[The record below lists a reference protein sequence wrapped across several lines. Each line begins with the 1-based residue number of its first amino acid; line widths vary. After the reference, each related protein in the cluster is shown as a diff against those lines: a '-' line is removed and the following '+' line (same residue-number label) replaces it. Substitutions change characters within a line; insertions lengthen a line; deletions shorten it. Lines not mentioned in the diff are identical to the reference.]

1 MANEIEVNAVIKT
14 LKDLYTKEVELKQA
28 ISNQEAIIKKYM
40 TDNNIE
46 LLSLDNGSASWKQV
60 YSKTLDMK
68 AFRQSYENIYQLY
81 AVEKVTRRFKVA

>member
-14 LKDLYTKEVELKQA
+14 LKDLYTKEAELKQA
-28 ISNQEAIIKKYM
+28 ISNQESIIKEYM

-60 YSKTLDMK
+60 FSKSLDMK
-68 AFRQSYENIYQLY
+68 AFRESHENIYQLY

>member
-1 MANEIEVNAVIKT
+1 MANKTEVNAVIKT
-14 LKDLYTKEVELKQA
+14 LKDLYTKEAELKQA
-28 ISNQEAIIKKYM
+28 INNQESIIKEYM

-60 YSKTLDMK
+60 FSKSLDMK
-68 AFRQSYENIYQLY
+68 AFRESHENIYQLY

>member
-1 MANEIEVNAVIKT
+1 MANKTEVNAVIKT
-14 LKDLYTKEVELKQA
+14 LKDLYTKKAELEHA
-28 ISNQEAIIKKYM
+28 ISNQESIIKEYM

-60 YSKTLDMK
+60 FSKSLDMK
-68 AFRQSYENIYQLY
+68 SFRESHENIYQLY

>member
-1 MANEIEVNAVIKT
+1 MTNEIEVNAVIKT
-14 LKDLYTKEVELKQA
+14 LKELYTKEAELKQA
-28 ISNQEAIIKKYM
+28 ISNQEAIIKEYM

-81 AVEKVTRRFKVA
+81 TVEKVTRRFKVA